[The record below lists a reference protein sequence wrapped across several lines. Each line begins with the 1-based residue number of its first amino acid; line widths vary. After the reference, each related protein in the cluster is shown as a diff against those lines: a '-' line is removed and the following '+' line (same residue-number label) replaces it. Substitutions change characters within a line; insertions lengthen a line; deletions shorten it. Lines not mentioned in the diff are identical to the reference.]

1 MERRRAFGYASVLWR
16 SVVVDAPRPTKMG
29 NIASPWRNDAAASHA
44 RAPLKHPIAYDLAL
58 RPRAAIFQC
67 HGRLGWALIH
77 PRNRVYVGCRRKPGG
92 QISAPSRL
100 LLTQRRSRLMFA
112 TLAFAGLRY
121 VTSIDPVRCSS
132 HAGIAID
139 NSTVFAVNQL
149 TTGVPALSGLR
160 SNPLN
165 LSGSCQRREYSMSSV
180 AFVVSVSS
188 LARVSL
194 GVRRV
199 S

>member
-92 QISAPSRL
+92 QISAFWPSEPHGML
-100 LLTQRRSRLMFA
+100 YSSVLSAF
-112 TLAFAGLRY
+112 LAG
-121 VTSIDPVRCSS
+121 VRVCI
-132 HAGIAID
+132 GR
-139 NSTVFAVNQL
+139 N
-149 TTGVPALSGLR
+149 GLR
-160 SNPLN
+160 STSAPSLN
-165 LSGSCQRREYSMSSV
+165 VPKLTEP
-180 AFVVSVSS
+180 VSS
-188 LARVSL
+188 LRYKSTTRPPERGHEAGAAMQAAGPYALWVFREPE
-194 GVRRV
+194 GMGDRKGRGK
-199 S
+199 

>member
-100 LLTQRRSRLMFA
+100 LLTRRGSFGQVKPAGCCTPRCSQLFWP
-112 TLAFAGLRY
+112 AFAFALGE
-121 VTSIDPVRCSS
+121 
-132 HAGIAID
+132 
-139 NSTVFAVNQL
+139 TVFAARQR
-149 TTGVPALSGLR
+149 PAE
-160 SNPLN
+160 
-165 LSGSCQRREYSMSSV
+165 CAE
-180 AFVVSVSS
+180 AH
-188 LARVSL
+188 
-194 GVRRV
+194 
-199 S
+199 

>member
-100 LLTQRRSRLMFA
+100 LLTQNGPRPLLAYWCEPQEVRTSGESPINSIGFLAAGPTPRGRSELFR
-112 TLAFAGLRY
+112 
-121 VTSIDPVRCSS
+121 
-132 HAGIAID
+132 
-139 NSTVFAVNQL
+139 
-149 TTGVPALSGLR
+149 
-160 SNPLN
+160 
-165 LSGSCQRREYSMSSV
+165 
-180 AFVVSVSS
+180 
-188 LARVSL
+188 
-194 GVRRV
+194 
-199 S
+199 